1 MNRRGALLAAV
12 AGLALAAAHAMA
24 QQPGRSYRIGVAFI
38 QGHEATQRLAQAVRE
53 RLAAHGF
60 VEGKNLGIE
69 TMLDQCC
76 GEHYAREAAR
86 ALLRKDPDAV
96 LTFGT
101 TLTRAFQKET
111 EAVPIVFTQ
120 VGDAVAYGIV
130 EDYAR
135 PGGNTTGVSTRHLEL
150 LVKRLELLRELLP
163 QARRVA
169 LLAYFWD
176 PSFRAAEPV
185 MRKTAARL
193 GFELIAV
200 DQMGGSPEGSLRA
213 AADAGA
219 TAVFSYAPLMATGQ
233 RFTLEALLELA
244 AERRMATMM
253 SDGDDVVAGGLV
265 SYGTDPLEIA
275 RHGADHL
282 VRVLRGAKPAE
293 LPVDQIARFH
303 LVISLKSARKIG
315 LDVPQSLLVRAD
327 RVIE

>member
-1 MNRRGALLAAV
+1 
-12 AGLALAAAHAMA
+12 MA
-24 QQPGRSYRIGVAFI
+24 
-38 QGHEATQRLAQAVRE
+38 
-53 RLAAHGF
+53 
-60 VEGKNLGIE
+60 
-69 TMLDQCC
+69 
-76 GEHYAREAAR
+76 
-86 ALLRKDPDAV
+86 
-96 LTFGT
+96 
-101 TLTRAFQKET
+101 
-111 EAVPIVFTQ
+111 
-120 VGDAVAYGIV
+120 
-130 EDYAR
+130 
-135 PGGNTTGVSTRHLEL
+135 
-150 LVKRLELLRELLP
+150 
-163 QARRVA
+163 ARRVA

-193 GFELIAV
+193 GLELIDV
-200 DQMGGSPEGSLRA
+200 DQASGSAEGPLRA

-219 TAVFSYAPLMATGQ
+219 TAVFSYVPLMATGQ

-253 SDGDDVVAGGLV
+253 SDGDDVLAGGLV

-303 LVISLKSARKIG
+303 LVMNRKTARAIG
-315 LDVPQSLLVRAD
+315 LELPPSLLVRAD